1 MLIKQEDDLEVPA
14 YDDIFRD
21 EAEDEDLSDSDGD
34 GSEPSEKRTRL
45 EEVSVGQVSI
55 LEEAELGQ
63 VCESQLWHSGPALSW
78 AYPALGSER
87 VNVCKNRL
95 CLLFTP

>member
-21 EAEDEDLSDSDGD
+21 EAEDEDLSGSDSD

-45 EEVSVGQVSI
+45 EEVR
-55 LEEAELGQ
+55 LG
-63 VCESQLWHSGPALSW
+63 WMGPAGSTVRRGMCEPGVAFW
-78 AYPALGSER
+78 AWAQLGVPGSGEWR
-87 VNVCKNRL
+87 SY
-95 CLLFTP
+95 

>member
-21 EAEDEDLSDSDGD
+21 EAEDEDLSGSDSD

-45 EEVSVGQVSI
+45 EEVRLGWMGILVEAQLGEVCVSQV
-55 LEEAELGQ
+55 
-63 VCESQLWHSGPALSW
+63 WHSGPGCSW
-78 AYPALGSER
+78 GVPGSGEWR
-87 VNVCKNRL
+87 SY
-95 CLLFTP
+95 

>member
-21 EAEDEDLSDSDGD
+21 EAEDEDLSGSDSD

-45 EEVSVGQVSI
+45 EEVR
-55 LEEAELGQ
+55 LGW
-63 VCESQLWHSGPALSW
+63 VP
-78 AYPALGSER
+78 
-87 VNVCKNRL
+87 
-95 CLLFTP
+95 F

>member
-21 EAEDEDLSDSDGD
+21 EAEDEDLSGSDSD

-45 EEVSVGQVSI
+45 EEVRLGWMGILLEAQLGEICVSQV
-55 LEEAELGQ
+55 
-63 VCESQLWHSGPALSW
+63 WHSGPGHSW
-78 AYPALGSER
+78 GYQAVGSGGVIR
-87 VNVCKNRL
+87 CGYRL
-95 CLLFTP
+95 